1 MTDREAMK
9 LALEALEGIANSNWR
24 NWEELAS
31 PEEFERWAKSR
42 ANHSA
47 ALLRQVLE
55 HSNSDSEKH
64 SADSADSFCQ
74 QELYNLQSVAGRMA
88 LELECLLL
96 DTKDLAVVSRWWDTG
111 MEALQAY
118 RDHIWSVTHGKDG
131 ESND

>member
-1 MTDREAMK
+1 MTDREVMR
-9 LALEALEGIANSNWR
+9 LALEALESYQS
-24 NWEELAS
+24 EMS
-31 PEEFERWAKSR
+31 VQMFD
-42 ANHSA
+42 A
-47 ALLRQVLE
+47 AITALRQALE
-55 HSNSDSEKH
+55 HSSSDSAKH

-118 RDHIWSVTHGKDG
+118 RDHIWSITHGKDG
-131 ESND
+131 EEP